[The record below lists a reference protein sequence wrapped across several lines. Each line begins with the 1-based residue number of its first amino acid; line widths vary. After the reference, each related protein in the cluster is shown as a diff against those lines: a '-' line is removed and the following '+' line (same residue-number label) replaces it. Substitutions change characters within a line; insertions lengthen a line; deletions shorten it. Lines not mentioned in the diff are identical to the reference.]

1 MERAET
7 LRNRV
12 AETAQ
17 RDCTFIT
24 LVSTVDAFS
33 FLRDNDSSHDPLRNL
48 LYCDD
53 YDDVND
59 ECLSDYS
66 FPVFP
71 SELFDV
77 ISPSF
82 NDYETVVQDVTAE
95 KALGPLPLDDK
106 FSLSR
111 VVGVADVGEFPFFFN
126 NSGINIRTNSKLQ
139 KMQTQL
145 VRLAMSLFV
154 IDINRQNDNLIA
166 DGASTDD
173 LWAVDDLDALSTLD
187 FFNDVFQEVMRCKD
201 VSMIEYGD
209 LQTLLGYCGV
219 YRNGV
224 SQGFSLP
231 MVTYD
236 STISPTISD
245 LSDLDDPMLSAHLI
259 TRDVLSSIVIDE
271 FSIVPLEPNVVTRV
285 SISFALSASLGG
297 LCLVLLLVSI
307 MLVTVGMHQYILRFA
322 VTYMSVAAVLKSKTA
337 GQARREDVERVCQK
351 ICGTRSKKQS
361 MDSVVQS
368 ALVQLS
374 ESYGIP
380 VETLQPKNKNWMTQQ
395 STFVS
400 LVFLVFF
407 TLLSVLAGI

>member
-1 MERAET
+1 
-7 LRNRV
+7 
-12 AETAQ
+12 
-17 RDCTFIT
+17 
-24 LVSTVDAFS
+24 
-33 FLRDNDSSHDPLRNL
+33 
-48 LYCDD
+48 
-53 YDDVND
+53 
-59 ECLSDYS
+59 
-66 FPVFP
+66 
-71 SELFDV
+71 
-77 ISPSF
+77 
-82 NDYETVVQDVTAE
+82 
-95 KALGPLPLDDK
+95 
-106 FSLSR
+106 
-111 VVGVADVGEFPFFFN
+111 
-126 NSGINIRTNSKLQ
+126 
-139 KMQTQL
+139 
-145 VRLAMSLFV
+145 
-154 IDINRQNDNLIA
+154 
-166 DGASTDD
+166 
-173 LWAVDDLDALSTLD
+173 
-187 FFNDVFQEVMRCKD
+187 
-201 VSMIEYGD
+201 
-209 LQTLLGYCGV
+209 LGYCGV

-407 TLLSVLAGI
+407 TLLSVLAGIIIIVYAKNVPNTDILRAANNRIHSTHSLRLLFQENNHFHLYEDKALALRRFGSIHSLSVIHTEDDLEYMLVRNSNNPTTAEWWPDNYVLDPWSDYTIADTDDDVTYGTSDIISRIKPSFQAPPIASARIMTSYVNKSVSSSYGELPFDDIARDNMLQHSLHFFSVANENSDSHHTLISTVKETDHLLEHDIGVLSVSRFK